1 MKFIY
6 TVAVLSPILAS
17 AAFVMELTL
26 VPIVLPLLQTELDLT
41 VQELARFYNVYGIAV
56 AIAVLLG
63 GYLGD
68 TLGLLAVYIV
78 GILLFIAGGV
88 ILTVA
93 VSELTFIMGRIVQ
106 GFGGDCFP
114 RLFQFFSPAFYQ
126 KGPGKYLSFGAV
138 SLA

>member
-6 TVAVLSPILAS
+6 TFAVLSPILAS

-26 VPIVLPLLQTELDLT
+26 VPIVLPLLQTELELT

-88 ILTVA
+88 ILTIA
-93 VSELTFIMGRIVQ
+93 ASELTFIMGRIVQ
-106 GFGGDCFP
+106 GFGGG
-114 RLFQFFSPAFYQ
+114 LFSPIVPVLLTSILSER
-126 KGPGKYLSFGAV
+126 PGKILII
-138 SLA
+138 